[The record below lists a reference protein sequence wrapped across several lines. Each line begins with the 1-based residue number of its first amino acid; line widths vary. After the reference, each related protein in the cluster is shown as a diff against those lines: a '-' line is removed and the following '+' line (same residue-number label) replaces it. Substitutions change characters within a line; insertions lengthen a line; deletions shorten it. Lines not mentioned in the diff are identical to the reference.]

1 MKKFFYKLLFLLL
14 LFVINSCNLENF
26 DFNKL
31 SDDVNISPEFVVP
44 LANANISVWDIIES
58 VNDEND
64 TLLKVGTNDVIKIVY
79 TEKGIYN
86 YSVRDLVTLKSQKSF
101 SSGNKLIGGISLD
114 NVSVTRKV
122 TLWDITNAVNG
133 TIDNIIPWDGTNNIF
148 PSTSFVGPPPAVYTV
163 SGVNDFTSIKFS
175 EGNVEITLENK
186 LPIPVTMEGGL
197 FNSQTGQSFAT
208 FSFTNLTPNQTT
220 TATVSM
226 VNKTISNQI
235 EFRMTKFET
244 YSTGFPSSINLNDYF
259 NLSMNFK
266 NIKISEGN
274 IKVDAQTIT
283 GFSGAFDF
291 EFDDG
296 VKVFE
301 AILKRGFLDITSSN
315 NSQLSGTINL
325 TFPNIKKIGTPV
337 TVNVP
342 FSGSPNTVG
351 LTNAVVNLASDIT
364 TPYNKVPY
372 VYSITLNASSG
383 YINYNS
389 TNYLSLNVNLSN
401 LDYQSIKGDFG
412 DKNITITQGSFNMD
426 MEFLD
431 KIKGNF
437 KLANPQLQLI
447 LSNKIGVPAQVSAQF
462 TGSNKSGQSVTL
474 IPSPF
479 MLSTPASLGAPAVSQ
494 TITFNKN
501 NSNIVDFV
509 ALPPSGNITYSGN
522 ISFNPGTIPITATNA
537 NFFNLDDSLKIDLG
551 VDLPFE
557 LQINDLI
564 FEDTVKVNGK
574 DLDMIKSAELI
585 VNAINEI
592 PLDIDVQIFFI
603 DTISGQQ
610 YSSSTKSNLLTA
622 AQISNTGVITPV
634 TSSNSIALD
643 ENELEGL
650 KKANGMVFK
659 GFISSPENGTKTAV
673 IYSTSKLNMNVVIKS
688 KFDL

>member
-44 LANANISVWDIIES
+44 LANADISVWDIIES
-58 VNDEND
+58 VNNEND

-101 SSGNKLIGGISLD
+101 SSGNKLIGNIPLD
-114 NVSVTRKV
+114 NVLVNKEVS
-122 TLWDITNAVNG
+122 LWDITSAVNG
-133 TIDNIIPWDGTNNIF
+133 NIDNIIPLNGTYNIF
-148 PSTSFVGPPPAVYTV
+148 PSTSYVGPPPAVYAVPNIT
-163 SGVNDFTSIKFS
+163 DFTQVKFAK
-175 EGNVEITLENK
+175 GDVEITLQNN
-186 LPIPVTMEGGL
+186 LPVPITLEGGL
-197 FNSQTGQSFAT
+197 INRQNGQGFAA
-208 FSFTNLTPNQTT
+208 FSFTNLNPGS
-220 TATVSM
+220 TATVSVSM
-226 VNKTISNQI
+226 ADKTISNQI
-235 EFRMTKFET
+235 DFRMTKFET
-244 YSTGFPSSINLNDYF
+244 ASTGFPALINLNDKF
-259 NLSMNFK
+259 KLSMNFK
-266 NIKISEGN
+266 DVEISEGN
-274 IKVDAQTIT
+274 VKTDSKQIT

-325 TFPNIKKIGTPV
+325 TFPNIKKSGIPV

-351 LTNAVVNLASDIT
+351 LTNAVINLASDIT

-372 VYSITLNASSG
+372 TYSITVNASSG

-389 TNYLSLNVNLSN
+389 TNYLSLNVNLSS

-522 ISFNPGTIPITATNA
+522 ISFNPGTTPITATNA
-537 NFFNLDDSLKIDLG
+537 NFFTLDDSLKIDLG

-557 LQINDLI
+557 LQINDLT